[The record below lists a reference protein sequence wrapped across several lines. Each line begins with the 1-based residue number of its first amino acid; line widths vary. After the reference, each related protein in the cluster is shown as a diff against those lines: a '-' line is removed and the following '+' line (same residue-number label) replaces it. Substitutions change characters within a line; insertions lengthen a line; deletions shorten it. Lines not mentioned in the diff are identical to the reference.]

1 MNDYFSAIANSN
13 IILSDEEMKGP
24 LTTKIMLDAPEKF
37 SLRVKSG
44 ASLLSLEPQR
54 ISHHPG

>member
-1 MNDYFSAIANSN
+1 VNDYFSVIVKSN

-24 LTTKIMLDAPEKF
+24 LTTKILLVAAEEF

-44 ASLLSLEPQR
+44 VSLLREPGNR
-54 ISHHPG
+54 